1 MLKKLGKSI
10 TIVNALA
17 FTVVI
22 LIGGVSIYLTK
33 DILHNAY
40 QIQEESENIAG
51 IDTIHADAYRLVLA
65 IHHFL
70 IESDEL
76 YSQEAISLINHI
88 QTKLEAYRAHEVEEE
103 KALFFNKKNLE
114 LALLDIMLEDVK
126 GLRDV
131 SSFFE
136 AYSRT
141 GHYDKDEIIGL
152 EQFAYEL
159 EETSA
164 KINQIHFS
172 KITGWTDESVY
183 DMWIILILYMVF
195 ILLGGLA
202 IYGGHRILL
211 EKVVKP
217 IKGLAVATIEFA
229 EGRLD
234 KRVSTESES
243 EIGQLYDSFNKMAG
257 KLQEN
262 DEILR
267 KFNEALERKV
277 RERTSELQ
285 FTNDQLQKT
294 QIALIRTEK
303 VAAVGQIAAGVT
315 HEIKNP
321 LNSLSISAQML
332 LKELAEK
339 FGQNSSSYESAA
351 LIRHEINRINNIL
364 EEFVK
369 FAKFPE
375 PQFYTNSINSVIS
388 EVTALISSNVQDK
401 DVKIELSL
409 QDDIPEFKFD
419 ARQFK
424 EVLINLMHNAIKSL
438 INGGKLDIIS
448 ATSAENVIITVKD
461 TGEGI
466 QEKYIDK
473 IFTPFFSTKEE
484 GLGLGLPIVQRI
496 IESHGGKIEC
506 TSTVGEGTVFK
517 ISLPMERG

>member
-10 TIVNALA
+10 TIANAGA
-17 FTVVI
+17 FAVVI
-22 LIGGVSIYLTK
+22 MVGAISIYLSQS
-33 DILHNAY
+33 ILHNQYKINGLSRDIVTIDSIHTDTY
-40 QIQEESENIAG
+40 QLILAMHHFIIDPDDIYSTEIRELTKKLKDKVTDYKEDEMMESNHADNPEITYLDTILHDIEELKG
-51 IDTIHADAYRLVLA
+51 IDDLLNIFVSTGQLDKKKLINLEMFAYEIEEIAAKINDIHFRK
-65 IHHFL
+65 
-70 IESDEL
+70 IES
-76 YSQEAISLINHI
+76 SIGKSLSIMRIILVIYLVFIFVGGITIYAGH
-88 QTKLEAYRAHEVEEE
+88 
-103 KALFFNKKNLE
+103 
-114 LALLDIMLEDVK
+114 LALL
-126 GLRDV
+126 R
-131 SSFFE
+131 
-136 AYSRT
+136 
-141 GHYDKDEIIGL
+141 
-152 EQFAYEL
+152 
-159 EETSA
+159 
-164 KINQIHFS
+164 
-172 KITGWTDESVY
+172 
-183 DMWIILILYMVF
+183 
-195 ILLGGLA
+195 
-202 IYGGHRILL
+202 
-211 EKVVKP
+211 KVVNP
-217 IKGLAVATIEFA
+217 IKALASATVEFA

-234 KRVSTESES
+234 KRVSIDSKS
-243 EIGQLYDSFNKMAG
+243 EIGQLYNSFNIMAE

-294 QIALIRTEK
+294 QIALIRSEK

-315 HEIKNP
+315 HEVKNP

-339 FGQNSSSYESAA
+339 FGQGSSAYKSAS

-375 PQFYTNSINSVIS
+375 PQFYTNNINDVIT
-388 EVTALISSNVQDK
+388 EVTSLITSAAQDK
-401 DVKIELSL
+401 DIKIKLSL

-424 EVLINLMHNAIKSL
+424 EVIINLTQNAIKSL
-438 INGGKLDIIS
+438 KNNGTLEIKTAAS
-448 ATSAENVIITVKD
+448 EKNVIISVKD

-466 QEKYIDK
+466 PEKYIDK

-506 TSTVGEGTVFK
+506 TSTIGEGTVFV
-517 ISLPMERG
+517 ISLPIERG